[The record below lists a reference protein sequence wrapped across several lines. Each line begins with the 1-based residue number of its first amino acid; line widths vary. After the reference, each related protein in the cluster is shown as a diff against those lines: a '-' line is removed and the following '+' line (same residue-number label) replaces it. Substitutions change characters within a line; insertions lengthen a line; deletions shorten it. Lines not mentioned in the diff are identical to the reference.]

1 MHACCCMKLM
11 CGTKKG
17 GGLAP
22 MSNVRVKFLSPLL
35 LREGRWEEGEAA
47 EGWCTLCSLRTRENW
62 SLPRRYADNCHHNRS
77 RSESCRASQGLWQP
91 LQQKLLRLLQRCT
104 GREKKSKLH
113 FLKINLPNC
122 LHSTTHLGRG
132 EREKK
137 KSKNNAEEIAQWRP
151 YQDGSGRELVP

>member
-1 MHACCCMKLM
+1 
-11 CGTKKG
+11 
-17 GGLAP
+17 

-35 LREGRWEEGEAA
+35 LRAGRWEEGEAA
-47 EGWCTLCSLRTRENW
+47 EGWCTLCSLRTRENL

-137 KSKNNAEEIAQWRP
+137 KIKKQRRRNSSVEAI
-151 YQDGSGRELVP
+151 SGWEWERVSALMSSLAAWEGNRLLSV